1 MFTLAIPSIPAYA
14 LPTAS
19 DMPENKV
26 SWTLNPKR
34 AVLLIHDMQNYF
46 VDAFAKGEA
55 PITEAAE
62 NIKKIKE
69 QCKALGIPVVYT
81 AQPGSQDP
89 ADRALL
95 TDFWGPGLKSG
106 PYEEKIIPELAPDDQ
121 DIVLTKWRYS
131 AFKRTN
137 LIEIMRESGRDQLMI
152 TGIYAH
158 IGCLVTACEAFM
170 DDIQSFFIGDAVA
183 DFSSEKHKMAIEY
196 ASQRCAYTALTN
208 EVLELLGGAPVSEG
222 EEKTS
227 AVLTKDRVREQI
239 AAILQESPSDIPDH
253 EDLLDRGLDSVRI
266 MSLVEQWRR
275 DGAEVTFVELAENPT
290 LEEWWRLLSSRSQKF
305 LPNADYL

>member
-1 MFTLAIPSIPAYA
+1 MQSTRHSGGVY
-14 LPTAS
+14 
-19 DMPENKV
+19 
-26 SWTLNPKR
+26 R
-34 AVLLIHDMQNYF
+34 AAGQPRP
-46 VDAFAKGEA
+46 GG
-55 PITEAAE
+55 PCAAD
-62 NIKKIKE
+62 
-69 QCKALGIPVVYT
+69 G
-81 AQPGSQDP
+81 
-89 ADRALL
+89 
-95 TDFWGPGLKSG
+95 FWGPGLKSG
-106 PYEEKIIPELAPDDQ
+106 PYEEKVIPELAPDDQ

-137 LIEIMRESGRDQLMI
+137 LLEIMRESGRDQLMI

-222 EEKTS
+222 EKKAS

-290 LEEWWRLLSSRSQKF
+290 LEEWWRLLSSRSQKSCRTQII
-305 LPNADYL
+305 YKGRE

>member
-1 MFTLAIPSIPAYA
+1 MAIPAIPAYA
-14 LPTAS
+14 MPTAS
-19 DMPENKV
+19 DMPKNKV
-26 SWTLNPKR
+26 SWNLNPKR

-46 VDAFAKGEA
+46 VDAFMKGES
-55 PITEAAE
+55 PITDAAA
-62 NIKKIKE
+62 NISKLKE
-69 QCKALGIPVVYT
+69 RCRALGIPVVYT

-106 PYEEKIIPELAPDDQ
+106 PYEEKVIKELAPDDQ

-131 AFKRTN
+131 AFKRTDLLN
-137 LIEIMRESGRDQLMI
+137 IMRESGRDQLII

-170 DDIQSFFIGDAVA
+170 EDIQSFFIGDAVA
-183 DFSSEKHKMAIEY
+183 DFSLEKHKMALTY
-196 ASQRCAYTALTN
+196 AAERCAFTALTS
-208 EVLELLGGAPVSEG
+208 EVLESLDGASQSETEAG
-222 EEKTS
+222 AETAS
-227 AVLTKDRVREQI
+227 AVLTKDRVRQQI
-239 AAILQESPSDIPDH
+239 AALLQESPSDIDEH
-253 EDLLDRGLDSVRI
+253 EDLLDRGLDSIRI

-275 DGAEVTFVELAENPT
+275 AGAEITFVELAENPT
-290 LEEWWRLLSSRSQKF
+290 LEEWWRLLSSRSQKV